1 MIELDQEIGKRY
13 GRLVVLEKTDKRYH
27 STTIYKCRCDCGNI
41 VELTI
46 NKLHSGHTK
55 SCGCLKRRTVDLTGQ
70 KFGRLTVI
78 GFAYT
83 KNKKNYWECKC
94 DCGNICF
101 VPTTYLTTEVT
112 VSCGCKNEE
121 NRASLPN
128 LDRGL
133 VDGTMLC
140 GIKKDR
146 KLNKN
151 NTSGVRGVHYD
162 KDRGLWVAQ
171 IMFQRKVHILGR
183 FKTKKEAIEA
193 RKAGEEKYFGKYR

>member
-1 MIELDQEIGKRY
+1 MSNEIGKRY
-13 GRLVVLEKTDKRYH
+13 GSLVVLEKTDKRYH

-101 VPTTYLTTEVT
+101 VPTTHLTTGVT

-171 IMFQRKVHILGR
+171 IMFQRKAHILGR